1 MKGAV
6 FDMDG
11 LMLDTERVAVLA
23 FDYAGEK
30 AGIGRAGYMTE
41 RLLGLSLESS
51 RPVWRAE
58 FGEGCDPYVID
69 AFAREFRTEY
79 YKTHKIPV
87 KPGIFE
93 ILAFFHGEG
102 VKLAVASS
110 TRRKT
115 VERQLSDTGLISY
128 FDALVCGDEVERSKP
143 DPEIYVRA
151 CEKLGFLP
159 AECYAFED
167 ARSGII
173 SADSAGC
180 RVIMVPDLW
189 LPDGEIFGRVH
200 AVCRDLCSA
209 AELIMHE
216 RAAGN

>member
-30 AGIGRAGYMTE
+30 AGIGPAGYMTE
-41 RLLGLSLESS
+41 RLLGLSLEMS
-51 RPVWRAE
+51 RPVWQAE
-58 FGEGCDPYVID
+58 FGEGCDPYIID

-87 KPGIFE
+87 KPGVYE
-93 ILAFFHGEG
+93 ILSYLRGEG
-102 VKLAVASS
+102 MGLAVASS
-110 TRRKT
+110 TRRAT
-115 VERQLSDTGLISY
+115 VLRQLGEAELLHF
-128 FDALVCGDEVERSKP
+128 FDALICGDDVANSKP

-151 CEKLGFLP
+151 CGELGLAP
-159 AECYAFED
+159 GECYAFED

-173 SADSAGC
+173 SAGAAGC

-189 LPDGEIFGRVH
+189 QPDAQARASVY
-200 AVCRDLCSA
+200 AVVGDLYGA
-209 AELIMHE
+209 MELIMRE
-216 RAAGN
+216 RRN